1 MIIALI
7 VLAVLVAF
15 CFGVGCYTFFA
26 ACSRGKEINWLD
38 EKAVSSTPYGQFYT
52 HVKEGDSWL
61 REHHAR
67 DVYTQSHDG
76 LRLHAKWVPA
86 ENPRGTIILIHGYH
100 SCILTDFSL
109 AFELYHKQ
117 GMNILLPDHR
127 AHGQSEGKYVTFG
140 VFESSDIRQWI
151 VYHNENLSDMP
162 VICSGLSMGAATVM
176 YLAGMDLPENVK
188 GFIADC
194 GFTSPKEI
202 ISCVFK
208 SVVHVPA
215 WPFMWAAS
223 LTARLVAGFWLGEKH
238 TTKTLQK
245 NTRPILFVHGTADD
259 FVPCDMTRRSFA
271 ACEGEKELLLVEG
284 ATHGVSFLKAREEYI
299 ALIDGLLNKCLGEN
313 R

>member
-1 MIIALI
+1 MYIALI

-38 EKAVSSTPYGQFYT
+38 EKAVSDTPYGQYYT
-52 HVKEGDSWL
+52 HVKEGDRWL
-61 REHHAR
+61 REHSAQ
-67 DVYTQSHDG
+67 DVYIESHDG

-86 ENPRGTIILIHGYH
+86 ENPRGTIIFVHGYH
-100 SCILTDFSL
+100 SCTLTDFAL
-109 AFELYHKQ
+109 AFDLYHDR

-140 VFESSDIRQWI
+140 VFESRDIRGWI
-151 VYHNENLSDMP
+151 DYHNEHLSQMP
-162 VICSGLSMGAATVM
+162 VVCSGLSMGAATVM
-176 YLAGMDLPENVK
+176 YVAGMELPENVK

-202 ISCVFK
+202 IASVFK
-208 SVVHVPA
+208 NVVHVPA

-223 LTARLVAGFWLGEKH
+223 LTARLVGGFWLGEKN

-245 NTRPILFVHGTADD
+245 NNRPILLIHGTADD
-259 FVPCDMTRRSFA
+259 FVPCEMTRRSFA
-271 ACEGEKELLLVEG
+271 ACGGEKELLLVEG
-284 ATHGVSFLKAREEYI
+284 ATHGISFLKAKEEYV
-299 ALIDGLLNKCLGEN
+299 ALIDGLLNKCMGEK